1 MSHRTRISL
10 GSHSITAGNAQD
22 RTVLGAPGDTVAL
35 AWSYLY
41 SSGIPSANDQATDLA
56 IDSHDGSVYV
66 AGSSYSAT
74 TGFDILIVK
83 FTSGGDTIWTRRFNG
98 RGNGDDYT
106 AAIGVDSSG
115 NVIVVG
121 SSAAVDTTD
130 DFVTLKYSPAG
141 ILLWTR
147 YYDGPINEYDD
158 PADLVI
164 DNANNI
170 YVTGSSEGRDTLDE
184 YATIEYT
191 SGGDSVWMSRYLS
204 ARKYECDPLGIALDN
219 LGNVIV
225 TGTRFDTLGV

>member
-1 MSHRTRISL
+1 MPRFSLIVAAILSSLSISFSSSHRLHGPVRRPHRFSPRHDRIMQRFLSHRTRISL

-147 YYDGPINEYDD
+147 YYDGRINEYDD

-170 YVTGSSEGRDTLDE
+170 
-184 YATIEYT
+184 
-191 SGGDSVWMSRYLS
+191 
-204 ARKYECDPLGIALDN
+204 
-219 LGNVIV
+219 
-225 TGTRFDTLGV
+225 